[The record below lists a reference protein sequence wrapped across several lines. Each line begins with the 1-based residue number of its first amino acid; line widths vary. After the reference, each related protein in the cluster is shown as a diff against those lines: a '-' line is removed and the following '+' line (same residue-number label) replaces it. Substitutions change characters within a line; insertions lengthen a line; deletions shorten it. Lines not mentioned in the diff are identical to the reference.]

1 MSHDLRIKNRTVV
14 NGGDERDQTDEL
26 VRKLWSRLS
35 MEAPAIHVAP
45 LSKFPALTTSSW
57 STTLV

>member
-26 VRKLWSRLS
+26 VRKLWSRRRS
-35 MEAPAIHVAP
+35 MSHP